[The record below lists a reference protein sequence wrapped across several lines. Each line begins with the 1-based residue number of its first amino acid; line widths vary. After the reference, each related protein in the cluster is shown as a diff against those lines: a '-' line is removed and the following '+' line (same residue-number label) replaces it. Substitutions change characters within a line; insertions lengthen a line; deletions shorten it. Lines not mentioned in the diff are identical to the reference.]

1 MKFTNIILLLTF
13 YLLNTN
19 TIMSLPTCPQCDTHE
34 EGSSWSDDIICYKK
48 WKDTIRCSPTYEE
61 DGMGPCLEK
70 YWKKCQTCESKY
82 EQTKLKER
90 ARFDKR
96 TRYKL
101 NRFKTI
107 CSSYM
112 NDSFSCQFIK
122 KYVTERYDELYN
134 TTIDNLENNC

>member
-1 MKFTNIILLLTF
+1 MKSTNIILLLTF

-90 ARFDKR
+90 DDSDSSKDHVDSISS
-96 TRYKL
+96 TCIYK
-101 NRFKTI
+101 K
-107 CSSYM
+107 
-112 NDSFSCQFIK
+112 CQISGNH
-122 KYVTERYDELYN
+122 EH
-134 TTIDNLENNC
+134 LE